1 MSASAL
7 DVFRLDGKTALVTG
21 ASRNIGKAIATALAD
36 AGADVVLVARK
47 RAALELVAEEI
58 RERTGRSVWERVCDV
73 GSGPQIEALLTDL
86 ATSTPAI
93 DILVNNAHSTGGT
106 FGTSILDTDDATWQ
120 RTLDVNLLGP
130 FRLARGLVP
139 SMIAAGRGVVV
150 NVISGTAFSPM
161 PTMAPYGVSKAALLM
176 LTRCLAREC
185 APTVRV
191 NALCPGTMR
200 ADGDQRGL
208 NQAQFDATPLRRIAR
223 GDEVAGAAL
232 YLASDASSFSTGDVV
247 LVNGGLTSLS
257 SYPDEMA
264 TSEP

>member
-1 MSASAL
+1 MSPTAL
-7 DVFRLDGKTALVTG
+7 DAFRLDGKTALVTG
-21 ASRNIGKAIATALAD
+21 ASRNIGTAIARALAE

-47 RAALELVAEEI
+47 QAALETVADEI
-58 RERTGRSVWERVCDV
+58 REHTGRSVWWRVCDV
-73 GSGPQIEALLTDL
+73 GSAPQIAELLADL
-86 ATSTPAI
+86 AATTPRI

-106 FGTSILDTDDATWQ
+106 FGLPILETEDATWQ
-120 RTLDVNLLGP
+120 RTFDVNLLGP
-130 FRLARGLVP
+130 FRLARG
-139 SMIAAGRGVVV
+139 MIPAMQAAGGGVVV
-150 NVISGTAFSPM
+150 NVVSGTAFSPM

-200 ADGDQRGL
+200 AETDQRGL
-208 NQAQFDATPLRRIAR
+208 NQAQFDATPMRRVAR

-247 LVNGGLTSLS
+247 MVNGGLTSLS
-257 SYPDEMA
+257 SYPDDMA
-264 TSEP
+264 AVEP